1 MRSLWAKIGFGAA
14 GVFLVGMLLITVARE
29 AKSAAT
35 DAVRGV
41 VQSGLR
47 QVATAVAPSELP
59 FRLDGSTVGTVR
71 HLTIRRAARG
81 EVPRAD
87 LVVDLADARTL
98 GDLARCD
105 LVPEQSHDELNIEK
119 GFVCAGMV
127 HEKLV
132 EVGRVRF
139 EPGGMERPILVTA
152 RSLSDLRDGDA
163 FSVDVTP
170 GGETR
175 VEATGDSGG
184 MVRVLAND
192 KGAHIRVND
201 AMGRALVR
209 LFADSTGAAL
219 HIRDEKGREIV
230 TMDASDGHFSLS
242 VDTSGVH

>member
-35 DAVRGV
+35 DAVRGA
-41 VQSGLR
+41 VQSQLR
-47 QVATAVAPSELP
+47 QVASTVAPAELP
-59 FRLDGSTVGTVR
+59 FRLAGATIGTVR
-71 HLTIRRAARG
+71 HLTIRRSARG
-81 EVPRAD
+81 EAPHAD
-87 LVVDLADARTL
+87 LEVELTDAHTL

-105 LVPEQSHDELNIEK
+105 LVPVESRDDLQFEK
-119 GFVCAGMV
+119 GFVCAGTM

-132 EVGRVRF
+132 EVGQAHF
-139 EPGGMERPILVTA
+139 EPGGMNRPILVSA
-152 RSLSDLRDGDA
+152 RALADLKDGDA
-163 FSVDVTP
+163 FNVDVTP

-175 VEATGDSGG
+175 VEAAGDSGG
-184 MVRVLAND
+184 VVRVLASD

-209 LFADSTGAAL
+209 LFADSNGAAL
-219 HIRDEKGREIV
+219 HIRDEQGREIV
-230 TMDASDGHFSLS
+230 SLDASNGHFSLN